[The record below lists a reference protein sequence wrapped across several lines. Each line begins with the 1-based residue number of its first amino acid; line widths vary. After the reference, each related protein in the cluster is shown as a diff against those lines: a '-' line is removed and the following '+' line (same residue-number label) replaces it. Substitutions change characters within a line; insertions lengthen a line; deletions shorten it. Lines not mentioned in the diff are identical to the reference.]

1 MSPSGTFQKALLAD
15 LQTLN
20 LNDERP
26 LWEILGLAIPVDTVW
41 KELRIAELK
50 RLLTAYNKLF
60 A

>member
-1 MSPSGTFQKALLAD
+1 MSPSRTFQKALLAD

-41 KELRIAELK
+41 KELRIGELK
-50 RLLTAYNKLF
+50 TLLTAYDKLF